1 MLTMSAKLYALAL
14 VGVLLGGCL
23 GYGLGL
29 FYTPPFLEG
38 TFPDS
43 YKERLDDLTQGYL
56 NLSSRYDV
64 AVSEIDDLDGAI
76 VDLEEQ
82 LDDLEGEYVELDEEK
97 GSLEEGLD
105 AVSDAYF
112 SLSDEHEE
120 LTAALNETQESYDTL
135 LMQYMIVTNSSPLS
149 PQTPP
154 EGTIRRDFAW
164 VYGGETWTLTLS
176 IPEHLYYYYSN
187 KTRVPTEDY
196 SVYVTHPG
204 DDEYVSSIIER
215 FDEIVVEEDYDETQK
230 VNLMVAFVQ
239 SLPYTTDDVTTDY
252 DEYPRY
258 PLETLVEGGGDC
270 EDTSILACAL
280 LDSMGLD
287 VVLINPPNHVAVGVA
302 MDASGTYWTHKG
314 IQYFY
319 VETTGEGWEIGEV
332 PEEHQ
337 GESAFVYPVQPVPI
351 ITHGWTAST
360 LRRRVTLVADVQN
373 VGTAEATGVKL
384 FAAFELED
392 GLFLNPVQ
400 SNFFDLGVGEETTV
414 MLEFT
419 EPPNMYARIVVRI
432 LDPFGFVMDESNSAW
447 FDTD

>member
-215 FDEIVVEEDYDETQK
+215 FDEIVVEEDYDE
-230 VNLMVAFVQ
+230 
-239 SLPYTTDDVTTDY
+239 

-302 MDASGTYWTHKG
+302 MDASGTYWTHKE